1 MQNKFCFIAMTM
13 INQADFKSWIPGK
26 MVTTTMDLIKEVQS
40 PLEAIDF
47 TQFNQL
53 WNTANDGH
61 ATERVLQTEL
71 KYIQK

>member
-1 MQNKFCFIAMTM
+1 
-13 INQADFKSWIPGK
+13 
-26 MVTTTMDLIKEVQS
+26 MVTTTTDLIKEVQQ
-40 PLEAIDF
+40 PLAVTDF